1 MRRVASCLLVL
12 LGLLLRAVLGGA
24 VGFFVF
30 ILTMGGEDPLF
41 AIGHV
46 FGFALV
52 GTLAGGFIVYWRT
65 AVR

>member
-1 MRRVASCLLVL
+1 MRRVGSCLLVL
-12 LGLLLRAVLGGA
+12 LGLVLGAILGGL

-46 FGFALV
+46 YGFAIV
-52 GTLAGGFIVYWRT
+52 GALAGGFIVYWRT
-65 AVR
+65 VVR